1 MQHVQV
7 PFIDVGGE
15 IDVDGLALANK
26 WGAIRSQLDDP
37 PLVNLECRPE
47 CRFLVRRK
55 YVEMRDRALVLED
68 RLPHLKRVSAL
79 CHQQLG
85 KVRIANRNRTGKGL
99 VGIDIGG
106 NVCEAM
112 NSAPPKYGV
121 SNAC

>member
-1 MQHVQV
+1 VVETLDAASPRRPVQHVQV

-47 CRFLVRRK
+47 SRLLVLGK
-55 YVEMRDRALVLED
+55 YVEMRDRAFVLD
-68 RLPHLKRVSAL
+68 NRLPYLKRVSAL

-85 KVRIANRNRTGKGL
+85 KVRVANRN
-99 VGIDIGG
+99 
-106 NVCEAM
+106 
-112 NSAPPKYGV
+112 
-121 SNAC
+121 